1 MTDNQRIWQEARDR
15 LVQSIRALGFTEE
28 LGSLIAQQLGSPRA
42 IDRMNAYVRG
52 VRPTS
57 EEIMQG
63 IIDRLNHTVNES
75 NSDNSIS
82 DVILVVP
89 IGTGYAYRHHPF
101 FSKFKEVKAIL

>member
-52 VRPTS
+52 VRPAS
-57 EEIMQG
+57 EEMLVDEMLAIC
-63 IIDRLNHTVNES
+63 
-75 NSDNSIS
+75 S
-82 DVILVVP
+82 DVEAWRERKKSQEAQARYNAWLMFDRP
-89 IGTGYAYRHHPF
+89 DEEEDET
-101 FSKFKEVKAIL
+101 E